1 MRQRKLR
8 SGVNS
13 QGALKQNG
21 FKYGR
26 KTRAGCICHSI
37 PVLILDDDYDDDDDD
52 DDNNNNNLSRL
63 CICHTICTS
72 PGTWIA
78 FSSQS
83 HVGGSLG
90 ITAHLSAQ
98 HVRPNQQVLRP
109 AIWMQSTKRDVSI
122 LVTWA
127 VTYQS
132 LIIRTAYIIAGS
144 STHFKFITDSL
155 HN

>member
-1 MRQRKLR
+1 MRQRKWR
-8 SGVNS
+8 SGVNW

-37 PVLILDDDYDDDDDD
+37 PPVILDDDYDDD
-52 DDNNNNNLSRL
+52 NNNKLSRL
-63 CICHTICTS
+63 CICHSICTS

-109 AIWMQSTKRDVSI
+109 AIWMQSTKRNVSI
-122 LVTWA
+122 LVTRA
-127 VTYQS
+127 ATYQS
-132 LIIRTAYIIAGS
+132 LTIRTTYITAGS
-144 STHFKFITDSL
+144 SIQVTFITDSL